1 MSQFRFA
8 RLAMMLAALGLNA
21 APALMHSASAQDK
34 QDKNAPAAAP
44 KPDSVRPDLFKLLD
58 PAQIKPLMEAKNYT
72 EVQNRI
78 TQAEA
83 FPDKTPYETYVLNRM
98 KLSLGSST
106 GNDQMATSAL
116 EAILASG
123 KLPEAD
129 KANFTQALATMYY
142 NAKNY
147 PKAIE
152 LYKQIQASG
161 KATDQVNSALIRS
174 YYLRGDYATALK
186 AQEPVLQAAEQA
198 GKTPSQEDLRLY
210 ASAANKV
217 KDDAAYLRGL
227 EKLVAYYPND
237 DFWTDMISR
246 GIVRKPGFQDAN
258 IPDVLRLQFAAV
270 KQMSSDSYV
279 ELAELAMKD
288 GFPTEAKKVVD
299 AGFAAGVLGTGSG
312 AAKDRQLRDRATKEA
327 ASDAKNIAAGEAGAA
342 KAKTGAGLVNLGWAY
357 VTMDQYDKGI
367 GFIQQ
372 GIAKGSLKSPD
383 EAKLRLGMAYAKAG
397 QKDKAI
403 ATFQEVKAG
412 GGLSDTAKYWIL
424 LLNHP
429 TGATAAK

>member
-1 MSQFRFA
+1 
-8 RLAMMLAALGLNA
+8 
-21 APALMHSASAQDK
+21 
-34 QDKNAPAAAP
+34 
-44 KPDSVRPDLFKLLD
+44 
-58 PAQIKPLMEAKNYT
+58 
-72 EVQNRI
+72 
-78 TQAEA
+78 
-83 FPDKTPYETYVLNRM
+83 
-98 KLSLGSST
+98 
-106 GNDQMATSAL
+106 
-116 EAILASG
+116 
-123 KLPEAD
+123 
-129 KANFTQALATMYY
+129 
-142 NAKNY
+142 
-147 PKAIE
+147 
-152 LYKQIQASG
+152 
-161 KATDQVNSALIRS
+161 
-174 YYLRGDYATALK
+174 
-186 AQEPVLQAAEQA
+186 VLQAAEQA

-237 DFWTDMISR
+237 DFWTDLISR
-246 GIVRKPGFQDAN
+246 GIVRRPGFQDAN
-258 IPDVLRLQFAAV
+258 IPDVLRLEFAAV
-270 KQMSSDSYV
+270 KQMSSDAYT
-279 ELAELAMKD
+279 ELAELALKD

-299 AGFAAGVLGTGSG
+299 AGFAAGVLGKGSG

-357 VTMDQYDKGI
+357 VTMDEFDKGI

-372 GIAKGSLKSPD
+372 GIAKGGMKSPD

-429 TGATAAK
+429 TGAVAAQ